1 MSVLINGM
9 EMPTNDDMTP
19 TDVRVYPN
27 GAAIVFY
34 ENGKR
39 QQYTQ
44 ATPVPPHG
52 RLGDLDALKERAT
65 KRLYASNHG
74 SMAEAYYAAIIDL
87 IDSAP
92 TIIPTEPF
100 NNLSKPC
107 KDDADFPICTKA
119 SPASL
124 GIYKKAEE
132 GET

>member
-1 MSVLINGM
+1 MSLLIKKWALADWK
-9 EMPTNDDMTP
+9 E
-19 TDVRVYPN
+19 RLKLARI
-27 GAAIVFY
+27 GANNAMIGEFTEV
-34 ENGKR
+34 EE
-39 QQYTQ
+39 
-44 ATPVPPHG
+44 VPPHG